1 MFKYFTNVLLQQYLV
16 TKMPL
21 KVFVNGEYLKIVDV
35 DDLDDDM
42 YGYGMQMSGESEPFD
57 YREITQIMIGKNV
70 FTLDQVNKAMEKP
83 AAGDSK
89 SGGSGK
95 DATEKPEEPEKE
107 ADKEEGEEG
116 KEGEEASNPFA

>member
-42 YGYGMQMSGESEPFD
+42 YGYGMQMTGETEPFD

-70 FTLDQVNKAMEKP
+70 FTLDQVNKAMDKS
-83 AAGDSK
+83 ADGDSK

-95 DATEKPEEPEKE
+95 DAKEKDEEPEKE
-107 ADKEEGEEG
+107 ADKEKSEEGEEG
-116 KEGEEASNPFA
+116 GNPFA

>member
-1 MFKYFTNVLLQQYLV
+1 
-16 TKMPL
+16 MPL

-42 YGYGMQMSGESEPFD
+42 YGYGMQMTGETEPFD

-70 FTLDQVNKAMEKP
+70 FTLDQVNKAMDKS
-83 AAGDSK
+83 ADGDSK

-95 DATEKPEEPEKE
+95 DAKEKDEEPEKE
-107 ADKEEGEEG
+107 ADKEKGEEG

>member
-42 YGYGMQMSGESEPFD
+42 YGYGMQMTGETEPFD

-70 FTLDQVNKAMEKP
+70 FTLDQVNKAMDKS
-83 AAGDSK
+83 ADGDSK

-95 DATEKPEEPEKE
+95 DAKEKDEEPEKE
-107 ADKEEGEEG
+107 ADKEKGEEG

>member
-70 FTLDQVNKAMEKP
+70 FTLDQVNKAMDKS
-83 AAGDSK
+83 ADGDSK

-95 DATEKPEEPEKE
+95 DATEKPEEPETE

>member
-42 YGYGMQMSGESEPFD
+42 YGYGMQMTGETEPFD

-70 FTLDQVNKAMEKP
+70 FTLDQVNKAMDKS
-83 AAGDSK
+83 ADGDSK

-95 DATEKPEEPEKE
+95 DAKEKDEEPEKE

-116 KEGEEASNPFA
+116 EEGGNPFA

>member
-42 YGYGMQMSGESEPFD
+42 YGYGMQMTGETEPFD

-70 FTLDQVNKAMEKP
+70 FTLDQVNKAMDKS
-83 AAGDSK
+83 ADGDSK

-95 DATEKPEEPEKE
+95 DAKEKDEEPEKE
-107 ADKEEGEEG
+107 ADKEKGEEGEEG
-116 KEGEEASNPFA
+116 GNPFA